1 MAKVTLNPAIEA
13 IQGKVGYFVFK
24 RWEGEEIV
32 AKMPDRTGIVP
43 TENQLAQMEKFRL
56 AALC

>member
-1 MAKVTLNPAIEA
+1 LI
-13 IQGKVGYFVFK
+13 FK
-24 RWEGEEIV
+24 RWEGREIV

-56 AALC
+56 AALYGKAVLLPNRPA